1 MPSKLEHFIVR
12 FVHFYAI
19 KPRSAKMKIIRSIA
33 LILMTGALFLSA
45 CASQP
50 VPPIPSVNPASDGSI
65 TVTMD
70 DQGKTI
76 SLAVGDSFL
85 LKLGDLYSWDITVSD
100 QGVLSRV
107 KNIAV
112 IRGAQG
118 IYEAHQAGTVTL
130 SAKGDPQCLQSQPPC
145 ASPSVQFSIP
155 W

>member
-1 MPSKLEHFIVR
+1 
-12 FVHFYAI
+12 
-19 KPRSAKMKIIRSIA
+19 MKIIRSIA
-33 LILMTGALFLSA
+33 LILITGALCLSA

-50 VPPIPSVNPASDGSI
+50 VPTGPAVIPSTDGK
-65 TVTMD
+65 TVTLD

-85 LKLGDLYSWDITVSD
+85 LKLGEQYNWDIAVSD

-118 IYEAHQAGTVTL
+118 IYEAHQAGTVSL
-130 SAKGDPQCLQSQPPC
+130 SAKGDPECLQSQPPC
-145 ASPSVQFSIP
+145 ASPSIQFSITVVVK
-155 W
+155 